1 MCDVVEKAEGGRIRI
16 SAGAGR
22 CKRGSTSLSTRRT
35 VKKVLRTGATWKR
48 IGRGRTWVRIKT
60 VYGATG
66 SVSNFTYAD
75 ITLKNITK
83 YGIVIEQDYENGS
96 PMATGKPTSGVPIS
110 NVTLKDV
117 KGTVTSSS
125 QENVF

>member
-1 MCDVVEKAEGGRIRI
+1 MYREG
-16 SAGAGR
+16 
-22 CKRGSTSLSTRRT
+22 
-35 VKKVLRTGATWKR
+35 
-48 IGRGRTWVRIKT
+48 VRIKT

-66 SVSNFTYAD
+66 SVSNFTHAN

-96 PMATGKPTSGVPIS
+96 LMATGKPTSDVPIS

-117 KGTVTSSS
+117 KGTVTSSLHKRMYS
-125 QENVF
+125 EQVIGMY